1 MIDYTLI
8 TNPMHAKAIW
18 LLANTCLPNRAIGR
32 KIGMDHSQVWRVNIG
47 YRYEK
52 YDGIIYETEKD
63 RTIRGVYNDR
73 VSGTSGTRGLRPKMT
88 ADEELAFAHFESVL
102 LPVIIKIQYEEKK
115 ERECLFP
122 AVYEVYKI
130 TEPSK
135 NYIGESDEVGK
146 RATQHFTFSS
156 NPSLQEDMLVYG
168 KDAFAWRILERI
180 PEELNT
186 SEYRR
191 EREGYYMRELN
202 PYYNAQPG
210 SRPFLLIDS
219 KTLQVVG
226 RFVTLPQAN
235 KFVNTRPDDTNF
247 GRLLHGVGIT
257 YKGHHAVYED
267 EYTEDWQPRKDNRLR
282 GNKYA

>member
-1 MIDYTLI
+1 MIDYNLI

-18 LLANTCLPNRAIGR
+18 LLANTTLSNKLIGR
-32 KIGMDHSQVWRVNIG
+32 LINMNYSQIHRIQCGRRNEYHEGI
-47 YRYEK
+47 K
-52 YDGIIYETEKD
+52 YP
-63 RTIRGVYNDR
+63 IREHYNDR
-73 VSGTSGTRGLRPKMT
+73 ITGVSRGMT
-88 ADEELAFAHFESVL
+88 KKFTEEEQAAFYVFETTT
-102 LPVIIKIQYEEKK
+102 LPALMKARWEQTVEEKH
-115 ERECLFP
+115 LYP
-122 AVYEVYKI
+122 AVYEVYQI
-130 TEPSK
+130 ADPSK
-135 NYIGESDEVGK
+135 NYIGESDVAGK
-146 RATQHFTFSS
+146 RATQHFPLSS
-156 NPSLQEDMLVYG
+156 NLSLQEDMLVYG
-168 KDAFAWRILERI
+168 EDAFAWRILERI